1 MHSQLSNKLLFQ
13 NHLGQTSAFPMSVEV
28 ERAENIYLYGPNG
41 KKYIDLISGIA
52 VSSLGHNHPRIVK
65 AVQEQASRHMHVMVY
80 GEFIQGPQ
88 AKLAGAISETLPPK
102 LDNVFFVNS
111 GSEAIEGAMK
121 LAKRYTGRHQMIA
134 CKNAYHGATHGALS
148 LSSESIFKQAFMPL
162 LPGIEHI
169 SFGEEKDLDLINE
182 DMAAVFIEPVQ
193 GEGGIRVASTEYL
206 KKLRQKCD
214 ETGALLVFD
223 EIQTGFGRTGKF
235 WAFEHY
241 DVVPDIIITAK
252 GMGGGMPLGAFIS
265 SKKIMSALQ
274 NNPVLGHITTFGG
287 HPVSCAASLAI
298 LQELKKTKVYEL
310 AEQKANLFKEYLQ
323 HDQIKEIRNL
333 GLMMAVQFDSFAQVQ
348 SIIHQSM
355 ELGLITDWFL
365 FCDDA
370 IRIAPPLII
379 TNDQI
384 KLACD
389 ILIRA
394 ISDS

>member
-1 MHSQLSNKLLFQ
+1 
-13 NHLGQTSAFPMSVEV
+13 
-28 ERAENIYLYGPNG
+28 
-41 KKYIDLISGIA
+41 
-52 VSSLGHNHPRIVK
+52 
-65 AVQEQASRHMHVMVY
+65 
-80 GEFIQGPQ
+80 
-88 AKLAGAISETLPPK
+88 
-102 LDNVFFVNS
+102 
-111 GSEAIEGAMK
+111 
-121 LAKRYTGRHQMIA
+121 MIA
-134 CKNAYHGATHGALS
+134 CRNAYHGATHGALS

-169 SFGEEKDLDLINE
+169 SFGEEKDLELINE

-265 SKKIMSALQ
+265 SKNIMSALQ

-298 LQELKKTKVYEL
+298 LQELQKTKVYEL
-310 AEQKANLFKEYLQ
+310 AEQKASLFKEYLQ

-348 SIIHQSM
+348 SIIHKSM

-389 ILIRA
+389 ILNRA